1 VARYVAWV
9 DGQGCLDTECQ
20 AVGNPT
26 WDTRAIYCSTRCFLA
41 DGHQGAP
48 MMVNW
53 RASGDDSHELLWGL
67 EPDACEHCASC
78 DAKVLQGINCQDCAD
93 AEVQMDDS

>member
-1 VARYVAWV
+1 MARYVAWV

-41 DGHQGAP
+41 DGHQDTP
-48 MMVNW
+48 M
-53 RASGDDSHELLWGL
+53 GEDDSHGLLGVYGFHL
-67 EPDACEHCASC
+67 EPDSCEHCASC
-78 DAKVLQGINCQDCAD
+78 EEKVLQGIDCQDCAD
-93 AEVQMDDS
+93 AEVQMAGS